1 MTPLSLRMVCSTATS
16 ASVVTVTTHKVDQ
29 TTVLHHAEATVHRF
43 VAVHSQS
50 ASTQVS

>member
-1 MTPLSLRMVCSTATS
+1 MTSLSLCMVFSTPTS

-29 TTVLHHAEATVHRF
+29 TNVLHHAEATVYRF
-43 VAVHSQS
+43 VAVHTQS